1 VLRTVVERS
10 SARRESSHG
19 GSLLT
24 ADSRLHCT
32 ILSGLGT
39 ATHFVEGASVGSC
52 NGAMPHQ
59 LHRDRLTALLQ
70 ELNADLLRS
79 EIDLLVASG
88 EDELASAVRRT
99 AVKLAAAS
107 AGWMTMATYAE
118 LPPALDRK

>member
-1 VLRTVVERS
+1 
-10 SARRESSHG
+10 
-19 GSLLT
+19 
-24 ADSRLHCT
+24 
-32 ILSGLGT
+32 
-39 ATHFVEGASVGSC
+39 
-52 NGAMPHQ
+52 MPHQ